1 MKNSMPLP
9 RHTFTALTGDG
20 FSFYSVNKSRV
31 AQVSLAFWVIKILTT
46 GMGETLA
53 DYLDHRYSPI
63 LVVVISGLVLTGAIA
78 WQFAARHYSSTRY
91 WFAVVMVS
99 VFGTLAADAV
109 HVALSIPYWASS
121 MFFAVALALVF
132 VIWAKVEPNLA
143 MSRITTRR
151 AEFFYWAAVM
161 ATFALGTAA
170 GDWIALGL
178 GLGFLA
184 GTFVFTVGFA
194 LPLLLG
200 RMRSIPTTLGFWL
213 AYTFTRP
220 MGASFA
226 DWLALPP
233 ARGGIGLGTLNVS
246 LIWIALILV
255 ALIFTGRPL
264 RAKVSV

>member
-1 MKNSMPLP
+1 M
-9 RHTFTALTGDG
+9 
-20 FSFYSVNKSRV
+20 NKSRV
-31 AQVSLAFWVIKILTT
+31 AQVSLSFWVIKILTT

-53 DYLDHRYSPI
+53 DYLDHKYAPI
-63 LVVVISGLVLTGAIA
+63 LVVLISGLVLLAA
-78 WQFAARHYSSTRY
+78 MVWQFAARHYAAIRY
-91 WFAVVMVS
+91 WFVVVMVS

-121 MFFAVALALVF
+121 LFFAMVLAAIF
-132 VIWAKVEPNLA
+132 AIWARFEPNLA
-143 MSRITTRR
+143 MSKITSRR

-178 GLGFLA
+178 GFGFLV
-184 GTFVFTVGFA
+184 GTIVFSAGFA
-194 LPLLLG
+194 LPLVLG
-200 RMRSIPTTLGFWL
+200 KMRGIPATLGFWL

-255 ALIFTGRPL
+255 ALVFTSRPL